1 MKFCFY
7 KLNKFNILGAT
18 ATMQMVAFT
27 EQVCQRT
34 SRIFGSHGELTWT
47 GEDTITHY
55 DFLTRESKVYDEKDL
70 SGAGIMGGHGGADF
84 FAMDSFIRAISL
96 NKPEL
101 IGTGPEDSL
110 NSHIIAFA
118 AEIAR
123 KENRVCKLREF
134 L

>member
-1 MKFCFY
+1 
-7 KLNKFNILGAT
+7 
-18 ATMQMVAFT
+18 MQMVAFS

-34 SRIFGSHGELTWT
+34 SRIFGTHGELTWK

-55 DFLTRESKVYDEKDL
+55 DFLTQKCTVYDETDL

-84 FAMDSFIRAISL
+84 FAMDSFIRALSL

-101 IGTGPEDSL
+101 IGTGAEDSL
-110 NSHIIAFA
+110 VSHILAFA

-123 KENRVCKLREF
+123 KENRVCNISEF